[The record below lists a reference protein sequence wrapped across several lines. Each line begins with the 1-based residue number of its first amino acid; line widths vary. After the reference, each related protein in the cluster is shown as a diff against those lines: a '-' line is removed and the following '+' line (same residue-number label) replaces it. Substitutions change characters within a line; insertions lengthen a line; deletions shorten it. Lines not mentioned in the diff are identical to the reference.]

1 MAQPLVLIAVHVPG
15 VMGESQP
22 VEGVLPLAQLGARRF
37 DLGPPAPAALH
48 EGRVAGGEISE
59 QVLGLLGQAAYE
71 FPDAPLELGRLDT
84 DAALL
89 AAALHG
95 PRSGPCGFHL
105 GSGIVAIKGML
116 PQIGSERRSLH
127 HRLSSVACRLSPI
140 AHRCGTMASMTEYR
154 LTVREWPQTE
164 RPREKLERH
173 GAAALS
179 TAELLAIILR
189 TGTVREDVVAL
200 SQRLL
205 VQKGGLGGLA
215 TTSMTELVAEHGLG
229 LAKAA
234 QLKAALELGRRL
246 MVLMADPTAARV
258 QVRSPGDVAN
268 LLMIEMG
275 LLEQEVMRTVLLNT
289 KNHVIATPV
298 IYQGSAHTA
307 VIRVGE
313 LFREAVKHNAVS
325 LIVVHNHPSGD
336 PTPSPEDVAVTRA
349 IVAAGKLLDI
359 EVLDHLVIGHQRFV
373 SLKERGLGFGP

>member
-1 MAQPLVLIAVHVPG
+1 MAA
-15 VMGESQP
+15 
-22 VEGVLPLAQLGARRF
+22 
-37 DLGPPAPAALH
+37 
-48 EGRVAGGEISE
+48 
-59 QVLGLLGQAAYE
+59 
-71 FPDAPLELGRLDT
+71 
-84 DAALL
+84 
-89 AAALHG
+89 
-95 PRSGPCGFHL
+95 
-105 GSGIVAIKGML
+105 
-116 PQIGSERRSLH
+116 
-127 HRLSSVACRLSPI
+127 
-140 AHRCGTMASMTEYR
+140 MTEYR
-154 LTVREWPQTE
+154 LTVREWPQSE
-164 RPREKLERH
+164 RPREKLQRQ

-205 VQKGGLGGLA
+205 VQKGGLAGLA
-215 TTSMTELVAEHGLG
+215 HSSLTELLAEHGLG

-246 MVLMADPTAARV
+246 MVLLADPTAARV

-268 LLMIEMG
+268 LLMVEMA

-298 IYQGSAHTA
+298 IYQGSANTA

-336 PTPSPEDVAVTRA
+336 PTPSPEDVAVTRE